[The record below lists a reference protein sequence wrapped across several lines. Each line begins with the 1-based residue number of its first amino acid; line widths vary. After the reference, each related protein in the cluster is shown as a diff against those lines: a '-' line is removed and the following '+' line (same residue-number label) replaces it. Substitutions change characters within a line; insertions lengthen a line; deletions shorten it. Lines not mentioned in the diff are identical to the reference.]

1 MVFSNFNRADVC
13 EGIKTYNEFPRS
25 FGATEFVRYNGH
37 LPKDYDDFVEGYP
50 KTGAFLHHMSKKQ
63 VKQVLRNLVAW
74 RNLCIN
80 GTIPSLDDYAIL
92 NKLIGDHK
100 LHKKFQV
107 VYDGSYLANRIWV
120 CDSEYSGKDGSRFSV
135 ELLEYGH
142 ADIPEKYFHE
152 FNKCNIAEKIDWI
165 YNHFDTIFIQ
175 ISDIPRIMLKEKNEK
190 ETHILK
196 SVCIHHHYNKKAQTD
211 AGY

>member
-1 MVFSNFNRADVC
+1 MVFSNFDKTDVLFAI
-13 EGIKTYNEFPRS
+13 ESYHDFPNS
-25 FGATEFVRYNGH
+25 FGGKQFVIANGH

-50 KTGAFLHHMSKKQ
+50 KTRAFLHPMSEKQ

-135 ELLEYGH
+135 ELSYSH
-142 ADIPEKYFHE
+142 YHNRPTDIPEKYVHE
-152 FNKCNIAEKIDWI
+152 FDKCNVVEKIDWI
-165 YNHFDTIFIQ
+165 YNHFGTIFIQ
-175 ISDIPRIMLKEKNEK
+175 ILDI
-190 ETHILK
+190 
-196 SVCIHHHYNKKAQTD
+196 S
-211 AGY
+211 